1 MKKLWSVILLLGLAI
16 SGLGYVEYVQVKNI
30 EFLETQ
36 VLTLQGQAV
45 AQHVALVSQ
54 KKAILKLGSDQKI
67 IERVLIQILK
77 VMEHK
82 EDDSFTTS
90 RYGS

>member
-1 MKKLWSVILLLGLAI
+1 MKKLWPVILLLGLAI

-36 VLTLQGQAV
+36 VLALQGQAV
-45 AQHVALVSQ
+45 SQHVALVSQ